1 MKFMKH
7 NGLQMKRQ
15 PKIVVYIISKTM
27 YSGYIMMKGTNMT
40 PRLGSA
46 QIIVSINDTD
56 GLVVYHG
63 GEPDLILASLPA
75 SECDGTT
82 WNKIWETL
90 DGLGVIRNQI

>member
-1 MKFMKH
+1 
-7 NGLQMKRQ
+7 
-15 PKIVVYIISKTM
+15 
-27 YSGYIMMKGTNMT
+27 MT

-63 GEPDLILASLPA
+63 SEPELILAHLPA
-75 SECDGTT
+75 DQCDGTT

-90 DGLGVIRNQI
+90 DGLGVIRNKI